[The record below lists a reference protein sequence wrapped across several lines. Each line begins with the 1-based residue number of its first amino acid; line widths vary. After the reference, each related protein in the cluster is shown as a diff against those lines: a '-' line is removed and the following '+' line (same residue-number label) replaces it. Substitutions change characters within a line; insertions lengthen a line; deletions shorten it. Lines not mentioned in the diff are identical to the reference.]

1 MTAKTFRI
9 AVAQPLL
16 ITEPD
21 RGGNVVRAVE
31 LTARAAALGAQFVL
45 FPEGSPGPHE
55 AQFSYD
61 AEPALA
67 AAARESGIAV
77 CWSRVESCADG
88 HHRLVVH
95 VHDSAGE
102 RIVRH
107 ERAHPATIHA
117 QELGSWIAPGPS
129 LCSFDLATPGG
140 LVRLGIVVCSE
151 LWIPEPARVLALRGV
166 QVICSPAGGAF
177 TTLAANWHII
187 ARARAIENLCY
198 VALTNNLYGG
208 EVGSAMIAGPEHVLA
223 ASGTEELIVATLDLD
238 RSTWLRDRDDS
249 MVEPKPFMSIPGLT
263 RARRPELYGELSAPM
278 EGLYDYN
285 SEQIVAVEVAP

>member
-1 MTAKTFRI
+1 MTTKTFRL

-16 ITEPD
+16 VSEPD
-21 RGGNVVRAVE
+21 RREDNVARAVE
-31 LTARAAALGAQFVL
+31 LTARAASLGAQFVL

-55 AQFSYD
+55 ARFSYD
-61 AEPALA
+61 AEPTMA
-67 AAARESGIAV
+67 AAARTSGLAV
-77 CWSRVESCADG
+77 CWSRVERCDDDL
-88 HHRLVVH
+88 HRLVVY
-95 VHDSAGE
+95 VHDSQG
-102 RIVRH
+102 RRVVRY
-107 ERAHPATIHA
+107 ERAHPATIPA
-117 QELGSWIAPGPS
+117 DELRVWIAPGPQ
-129 LCSFDLATPGG
+129 LCSFDLPTADGV
-140 LVRLGIVVCSE
+140 VRLGIVVCSE

-177 TTLAANWHII
+177 TTLSANWHIV

-208 EVGSAMIAGPEHVLA
+208 EVGSAMIAGPEHVLT

-238 RSTWLRDRDDS
+238 RSSRLRDQDDS
-249 MVEPKPFMSIPGLT
+249 MVEPKPFTSIPGLT

-285 SEQIVAVEVAP
+285 AVQDVTS